1 MALAITDATFDE
13 VVLKSD
19 KPVVVD
25 FWAAWC
31 GPCRMVGPF
40 VEELAKEYEG
50 KAVIISIAVAP
61 ANESNCPLNPRKV
74 LFAFIP
80 NDTTVRNNYIFKNW
94 SDTAAL
100 TINGGTNP
108 SQLFLDSLDITVGKE
123 FMCNRQEITQGNCT
137 PVYFQFTGINLNEVN
152 GCR

>member
-1 MALAITDATFDE
+1 MQIEKIISIFLIVILFSCN
-13 VVLKSD
+13 KR
-19 KPVVVD
+19 
-25 FWAAWC
+25 
-31 GPCRMVGPF
+31 G
-40 VEELAKEYEG
+40 VECSYVKYEG

-123 FMCNRQEITQGNCT
+123 FMCNRQEITQGTCT
-137 PVYFQFTGINLNEVN
+137 PVYFQFTGINLNDAN
-152 GCR
+152 GCK